1 MLPNFFLKLATKCLS
16 NKLKKDNS
24 QNGLE
29 EQISACKEM
38 AESIKTLIQSKDK
51 FSDNK
56 LAVLG
61 ETLNR
66 IVRHATDLYIK
77 KIEAPWEAQ
86 YYEDGLENASGKVF
100 EHVIPLNSHLVPMY
114 MKDLISFNF
123 LIRLPS
129 CKISK
134 NSDKKIK
141 GRLKDYNSN
150 IEYPFQRYMTAG
162 IDSKIFKMN
171 GEPID
176 CMEYSLKDHLKYFIT
191 DQKIIDEQMLLWSK
205 INENNF

>member
-38 AESIKTLIQSKDK
+38 AESIKTLIQSKDR

-77 KIEAPWEAQ
+77 KIEAPFACK
-86 YYEDGLENASGKVF
+86 YRINHPLFTSRIMCSTLSKAKFTCGL
-100 EHVIPLNSHLVPMY
+100 
-114 MKDLISFNF
+114 
-123 LIRLPS
+123 
-129 CKISK
+129 
-134 NSDKKIK
+134 
-141 GRLKDYNSN
+141 
-150 IEYPFQRYMTAG
+150 
-162 IDSKIFKMN
+162 
-171 GEPID
+171 
-176 CMEYSLKDHLKYFIT
+176 
-191 DQKIIDEQMLLWSK
+191 
-205 INENNF
+205 